1 MDFRKSRKSK
11 SLLLCLLAATTWTP
25 ISAQLPTLVACADV
39 TECRAQTEAAIAQ
52 GEYER
57 AHDLAWRAVQ
67 QGTRNDAALMYL
79 LARTQALSRR
89 PDDALVMLR
98 RLAELGV
105 APNASSGEFRDTR
118 DLPGWPPVETLIER
132 VKTRAPDVLPSRSR
146 VSVTKPVE
154 PVIPVAPVAP
164 VRPVA
169 PVAPALIE
177 NAGSFSSSDFAPG
190 GIACDAASGRFIL
203 GDRPGRKLQILA
215 DGADHSID
223 LTRAGFLD
231 VMALDI
237 NTTNG
242 TLWVASAEADGRA
255 ATLHR
260 VQLISG
266 RALASYDVPE
276 GLTPARPVDVA
287 IAASGA
293 VLLLDGAKG
302 RVLVFRSDLAPIEV
316 LTILQPGTPT
326 SISVGSRDGI
336 AFVAQREG
344 LARIDLRTRAVVPL
358 LGPGG
363 TPLAGIERLRRYGT
377 SLVGVQTI
385 ADGARRLVHL
395 SLDPQGR
402 LITALHVID
411 VPLPPGEAPIFT
423 AVCGN
428 TLALLLGEGDGGR
441 ATVWT
446 VRRIRL
452 GP

>member
-1 MDFRKSRKSK
+1 MDFQKESPKSK
-11 SLLLCLLAATTWTP
+11 FLLVCLLAATTWTP
-25 ISAQLPTLVACADV
+25 LSAQLPTLVACTNV
-39 TECRAQTEAAIAQ
+39 MECRAQTEAAIAQ

-57 AHDLAWRAVQ
+57 AHDLAWRTVQ

-105 APNASSGEFRDTR
+105 APNASTDEFRDTR

-132 VKTRAPDVLPSRSR
+132 VKTRAPDLLPS
-146 VSVTKPVE
+146 
-154 PVIPVAPVAP
+154 
-164 VRPVA
+164 
-169 PVAPALIE
+169 VAPALVE
-177 NAGSFSSSDFAPG
+177 NAGSFSSLDFAPG
-190 GIACDAASGRFIL
+190 GIACDAVSGRYIL
-203 GDRPGRKLQILA
+203 GDRPGRKVQILA

-242 TLWVASAEADGRA
+242 TLWVVSAEADGRA

-266 RALASYDVPE
+266 RALASYGVPE

-293 VLLLDGAKG
+293 VLLLDAAKG
-302 RVLVFRSDLAPIEV
+302 RVLVLRSAMAPIEV

-326 SISVGSRDGI
+326 SISVGSRDDV
-336 AFVAQREG
+336 AFVAQRDG

-363 TPLAGIERLRRYGT
+363 TRLAGIERLRRYGT

-395 SLDPQGR
+395 SLDAQGR
-402 LITALHVID
+402 LITALKVID
-411 VPLPPGEAPIFT
+411 VPLPPGDAPIFT

-428 TLALLLGEGDGGR
+428 TLALLVGEGDGDGAR
-441 ATVWT
+441 GTVWT

-452 GP
+452 SP

>member
-1 MDFRKSRKSK
+1 MNLS
-11 SLLLCLLAATTWTP
+11 P
-25 ISAQLPTLVACADV
+25 CAP
-39 TECRAQTEAAIAQ
+39 A
-52 GEYER
+52 
-57 AHDLAWRAVQ
+57 
-67 QGTRNDAALMYL
+67 
-79 LARTQALSRR
+79 
-89 PDDALVMLR
+89 
-98 RLAELGV
+98 
-105 APNASSGEFRDTR
+105 
-118 DLPGWPPVETLIER
+118 
-132 VKTRAPDVLPSRSR
+132 
-146 VSVTKPVE
+146 
-154 PVIPVAPVAP
+154 
-164 VRPVA
+164 A
-169 PVAPALIE
+169 PVAPALVE
-177 NAGSFSSSDFAPG
+177 NAGSFSSVDFAPG
-190 GIACDAASGRFIL
+190 GIACDAVSGRYIL

-266 RALASYDVPE
+266 RALASYGVPE

-293 VLLLDGAKG
+293 VLLLDAAKG
-302 RVLVFRSDLAPIEV
+302 RVLVLRSAMAPIEV

-326 SISVGSRDGI
+326 SISVGSRDGV
-336 AFVAQREG
+336 AFVAQRDG

-363 TPLAGIERLRRYGT
+363 TRLAGIERLRRYGT

-395 SLDPQGR
+395 SLDAQGR
-402 LITALHVID
+402 LITALKVID
-411 VPLPPGEAPIFT
+411 VPLPPGDAPIFT

-428 TLALLLGEGDGGR
+428 TLALLVGEGGGDGAR

-452 GP
+452 SP

>member
-1 MDFRKSRKSK
+1 MDFQKESPKSK
-11 SLLLCLLAATTWTP
+11 FVLVCLLAATAWTP
-25 ISAQLPTLVACADV
+25 LSAQLPTLVACTDV
-39 TECRAQTEAAIAQ
+39 MECRDQTEAAIAQ

-57 AHDLAWRAVQ
+57 AHDLAWRTVQ

-105 APNASSGEFRDTR
+105 APNATTDEFRDTR

-132 VKTRAPDVLPSRSR
+132 VKTRAPDLPPSPSRVNSSK
-146 VSVTKPVE
+146 VEPFKPV
-154 PVIPVAPVAP
+154 A
-164 VRPVA
+164 PVA
-169 PVAPALIE
+169 PVAPALVE
-177 NAGSFSSSDFAPG
+177 NAGSFSSVDFAPG
-190 GIACDAASGRFIL
+190 GIACDAVSGRYIL

-215 DGADHSID
+215 DGADHSSD

-237 NTTNG
+237 NTANG

-266 RALASYDVPE
+266 RALASYGVPE

-293 VLLLDGAKG
+293 VLLLDAAQG
-302 RVLVFRSDLAPIEV
+302 RVLVLRSAMAPIEV
-316 LTILQPGTPT
+316 LAILQPGSAT
-326 SISVGSRDGI
+326 SISVGSRDGV

-363 TPLAGIERLRRYGT
+363 TRVAGIEGLRSYGM
-377 SLVGVQTI
+377 SLVGVQTM
-385 ADGARRLVHL
+385 ADGARRVVHL
-395 SLDPQGR
+395 SLGAQGR
-402 LITALHVID
+402 LITALKVID
-411 VPLPPGEAPIFT
+411 VPLPQGDAPIFT
-423 AVCGN
+423 AVCGD
-428 TLALLLGEGDGGR
+428 TLALLVGDGDGAR
-441 ATVWT
+441 TTVWA

-452 GP
+452 RP